1 MKALKKAF
9 VIGAVAAFAFG
20 TAYAQ
25 EDWDD
30 SGFESFDSFDD
41 AGSTGGASSG
51 FKLGADARLDA
62 RYYVDANHNDV
73 IDVPAKA
80 LPKVVFDV
88 GYEGSSTEFDVK
100 VNLNEDTV
108 TNHQMD
114 ILDELTAK
122 MFIGD
127 WVFSAGKMRVV
138 WGKGDKVH
146 VLDNFNANDY
156 SNFLLPDYLD
166 RRIAEYM
173 FNVTY
178 NAPCGISVEGI
189 YTPVMTGERYASK
202 GAWKPGKVSKLEDTV
217 KQVEGAKMLEA
228 SGVSL
233 PNNVNGSVN
242 KAFLNQL
249 TSSSKLSAD
258 DLYPN
263 TYDLDYGQFGLRV
276 TGAVG
281 TVNLGASYYNGRMK
295 QVSVDY
301 GDYVSSM
308 EAHGAALGTAWLGT
322 NAQSLIS
329 SGYTMA
335 QIQQMAATF
344 GKNNTYSTA
353 NPKLNYD
360 KVQVFGL
367 EAETVVGP
375 FGLRAEA
382 GYNMTHDTAGTAKYI
397 HNNSVSYLAGFDVNL
412 PIHNV
417 ALNVQGYG
425 TFILNAD
432 SIRNETRSELNA
444 DYDPT
449 GCYTNNKLVVQ
460 LSDTFMYEKLK
471 AEMTFIYGFERV
483 DFIFMPKLTW
493 KIRDS
498 WELIGQGLVIVCKD
512 SKSEFYDWR
521 NNGLVQ
527 LGVHYSF

>member
-9 VIGAVAAFAFG
+9 VIGAIAAFAFG
-20 TAYAQ
+20 SAYAQ
-25 EDWDD
+25 EEWDD

-41 AGSTGGASSG
+41 AGSAGGASSG

-88 GYEGSSTEFDVK
+88 GYEGSSTEFNVK

-189 YTPVMTGERYASK
+189 YTPIMTGERYASK

-228 SGVSL
+228 SGAME
-233 PNNVNGSVN
+233 NRGNGNVNT
-242 KAFLNQL
+242 AFLNQL

-301 GDYVSSM
+301 GNYVSSM
-308 EAHGAALGTAWLGT
+308 EAHTLKFVQVGRPLAQALQ
-322 NAQSLIS
+322 NA
-329 SGYTMA
+329 
-335 QIQQMAATF
+335 
-344 GKNNTYSTA
+344 YSTA

-432 SIRNETRSELNA
+432 SIRNEKKSELNA

-512 SKSEFYDWR
+512 AKSEFYDWR

>member
-9 VIGAVAAFAFG
+9 VIGAIAAFAFG
-20 TAYAQ
+20 SAYAQ
-25 EDWDD
+25 EEWDD

-41 AGSTGGASSG
+41 AGSAGGASSG

-88 GYEGSSTEFDVK
+88 GYEGSSTEFNVK

-189 YTPVMTGERYASK
+189 YTPIMTGERYASK

-228 SGVSL
+228 SGAMENRV
-233 PNNVNGSVN
+233 NGNVNT
-242 KAFLNQL
+242 AFLNQL

-301 GDYVSSM
+301 GNYVSSM
-308 EAHGAALGTAWLGT
+308 EAHTLKFVQVGRPLAQALQ
-322 NAQSLIS
+322 NA
-329 SGYTMA
+329 
-335 QIQQMAATF
+335 
-344 GKNNTYSTA
+344 YSTA

-432 SIRNETRSELNA
+432 SIRNEKKSELNA

-512 SKSEFYDWR
+512 AKSEFYDWR